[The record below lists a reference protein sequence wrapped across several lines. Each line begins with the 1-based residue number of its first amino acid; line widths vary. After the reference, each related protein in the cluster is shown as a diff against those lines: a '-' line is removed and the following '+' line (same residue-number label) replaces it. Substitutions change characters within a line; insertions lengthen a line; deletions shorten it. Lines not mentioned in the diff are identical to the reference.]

1 MLNCYITFQIFA
13 LKPAVHQAFLTLVP
27 SKVVRILKQK
37 PYIIRQFSVSLVLL
51 EARMI
56 IRELGSLLF
65 ALLHFSKHDSSFF
78 SSSFFLI
85 PDDRKR
91 LLDKIFPS

>member
-1 MLNCYITFQIFA
+1 M
-13 LKPAVHQAFLTLVP
+13 
-27 SKVVRILKQK
+27 
-37 PYIIRQFSVSLVLL
+37 SLVLL
-51 EARMI
+51 EARII

-78 SSSFFLI
+78 SFFILI
-85 PDDRKR
+85 SDDRKR